1 MDNLKKS
8 AEKLDGIVL
17 SIQRKI
23 RARLHNELSQGIIT
37 IPQFHVLTYLL
48 DQGEAIMVE
57 LARFLQVSAS
67 AITSIVDNLVKMGM
81 VKRHFSLE
89 DRRIVL
95 VSLTRKG
102 KDIITRIRREFRELL
117 ENILEK
123 FTPKEREKF
132 LELSE
137 KMERLL

>member
-1 MDNLKKS
+1 
-8 AEKLDGIVL
+8 
-17 SIQRKI
+17 
-23 RARLHNELSQGIIT
+23 
-37 IPQFHVLTYLL
+37 
-48 DQGEAIMVE
+48 MVE